1 MPTRKPWAQRFQGSL
16 LTKEASYGAAV
27 AAGSHTLM
35 AGFVPLEPSTDD
47 DVVVNDVEEVKG
59 TEFAANNEIIE
70 KAVNINYVNPKVF
83 PNELAGFGALC
94 LGDHTPTKDGAFLGY
109 QHYMKMVAEGTELDS
124 ITGQFDPVN
133 RQETYAG
140 LKGAGFE
147 ITSAQ
152 AEGINFSVDLMGSG
166 SRSDSAGAWQSAI
179 PERLLKAADT
189 KIYLN
194 PAPIPATD
202 FVTPANMSQITANID
217 GAAPAL
223 SSIGASVISW
233 RFAYLGNM
241 EGERGHG
248 GLGFNQN
255 ADYGT
260 RSAEVELV
268 LRYADE
274 TERDYFENQTDIAL
288 EFNNKHPVLID
299 AAGAFFWGFILRI
312 PKVQLTT
319 RPNPNGNPYELT
331 MTGLIMDDGTN
342 EPFDLAVYNAQAA
355 YLA

>member
-1 MPTRKPWAQRFQGSL
+1 MPTRNPWAQRTQISL

-35 AGFVPLEPSTDD
+35 AGYVPLEPSTDD
-47 DVVVNDVEEVKG
+47 DVVVNNVEEASG
-59 TEFAANNEIIE
+59 TEFPTTNEIIE
-70 KAVNINYVNPKVF
+70 KALSINYVNPKVF

-94 LGDHTPTKDGAFLGY
+94 LGDHTPTKDGAFNGY

-124 ITGQFDPVN
+124 VTAQFDPVN
-133 RQETYAG
+133 RQETYVG

-147 ITSAQ
+147 LASSQ
-152 AEGINFSVDLMGSG
+152 AEGINLSVDLMGSG
-166 SRSDSAGAWQSAI
+166 SRADTAGAWQSPI
-179 PERLLKAADT
+179 TEVLLKAADT

-194 PAPIPATD
+194 PAPIAATD
-202 FVTPANMSQITANID
+202 MVAPADFDQTDTNID
-217 GAAPAL
+217 GAAPSL
-223 SSIGASVISW
+223 TTIGPSVISW

-248 GLGFNQN
+248 GMGFNQN
-255 ADYGT
+255 MDYGT

-274 TERDYFENQTDIAL
+274 TERDYYENQTDVAL
-288 EFNNKHPVLID
+288 EFNNKHPILID
-299 AAGAFFWGFILRI
+299 AAGVWFWGYILRI
-312 PKVQLTT
+312 AKVQLTT

-342 EPFDLAVYNAQAA
+342 PPFDLTVYNGQAA
-355 YLA
+355 YLG